1 MAEMTHTSEYHRD
14 AMLICRSNGFII
26 THRPTWLDNSKHTDL
41 GSVIDAITEKGRRHL
56 MP

>member
-26 THRPTWLDNSKHTDL
+26 THRPTWLDNSSNTDL
-41 GSVIDAITEKGRRHL
+41 GSVINAITEREKGI
-56 MP
+56 